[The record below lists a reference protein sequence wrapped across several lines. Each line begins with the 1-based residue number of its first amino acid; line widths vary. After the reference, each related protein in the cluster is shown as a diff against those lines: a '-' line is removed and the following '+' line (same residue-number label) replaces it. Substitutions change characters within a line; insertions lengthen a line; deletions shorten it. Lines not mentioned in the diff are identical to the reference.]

1 MPSSDHWDAQVSGVH
16 VEHPELRGLGERN
29 YDVGVFPRTSILGM
43 GKAEQEA
50 ETLREGLVSCPWL
63 VHGERWISCVKLEG
77 PVDLQMAWQGGSTV
91 QVLAHR
97 DAPDSEKQD

>member
-29 YDVGVFPRTSILGM
+29 YDVGVFSRTSILGM

-50 ETLREGLVSCPWL
+50 ETLKRGVGLLAMASPW
-63 VHGERWISCVKLEG
+63 GEVDKLC
-77 PVDLQMAWQGGSTV
+77 QIGGSIGFV
-91 QVLAHR
+91 DGLAGREHS
-97 DAPDSEKQD
+97 AGSGPQGCP